1 MNYLLHSGCNIIFKL
16 FLILLF
22 IEFNSWFIS
31 LLGSKFHI
39 VPSTTIDVRNDTLQ
53 FVIETHVSK

>member
-31 LLGSKFHI
+31 LLGSKFPL
-39 VPSTTIDVRNDTLQ
+39 PSTTINIRNDTLQ